1 MPSSLP
7 TDRELGRPAN
17 KILPTARAGQFTPA
31 LHHNPLNRR
40 ARHQTLA
47 AIDPSHKLQ
56 LTPRPAA
63 PQTST
68 QASTQTRCTDPSWA
82 LRGTKVFGRFPFLAV
97 SGVYGPNWTHPQRTP
112 RRSPE
117 TCEPTHQGHA
127 PGIPGAETRQAG
139 QPSGRGR
146 PRSRGAHDPASSRR
160 RRGGPIGPP
169 STHRRRQPGPRRPG
183 TPTRWPSTLA

>member
-68 QASTQTRCTDPSWA
+68 QTSTQTRCTDPSWA

-97 SGVYGPNWTHPQRTP
+97 SGYMAPIGPTP
-112 RRSPE
+112 KEPPEGRPKRASRRIKVTLPE
-117 TCEPTHQGHA
+117 SLAQKLDKLASRAGEPPAKVAAHM
-127 PGIPGAETRQAG
+127 IRQA
-139 QPSGRGR
+139 
-146 PRSRGAHDPASSRR
+146 SRR